1 MKFFITKNINNELK
15 NDWNNIEVD
24 NHISGPFQNLN
35 WIENYIDSYNKFK
48 KYEKIKKEFYFF
60 YVKKNNKILVI
71 IPLQI
76 TYGFI
81 KTLQFLGGP
90 FNDINI
96 PIINQNMNLETEVLS

>member
-1 MKFFITKNINNELK
+1 MKKL
-15 NDWNNIEVD
+15 
-24 NHISGPFQNLN
+24 
-35 WIENYIDSYNKFK
+35 
-48 KYEKIKKEFYFF
+48 KKEFYFF

-96 PIINQNMNLETEVLS
+96 PIINPKYEFETDEIAKIQEKLLNIFKKKVDLIFLEISLIFFIIIREIV